1 MNLQTMLVTAA
12 SLMLLACAEKE
23 APAPE
28 PAADAPMAAAGV
40 IASTPGNEPWKN
52 EAFLKH
58 MHQHAEKLDDL
69 NFALA
74 DGDLEAA
81 MTPAYWLS
89 KHETFDDV
97 QQEWLPF
104 LYGMRNEAE
113 AVEAATDL
121 ETARAAAER
130 ITAHCQSCHA
140 AAGIDVR

>member
-1 MNLQTMLVTAA
+1 MNLQTMLATAA

-23 APAPE
+23 APGPAESVPMAT
-28 PAADAPMAAAGV
+28 PAA

-74 DGDLEAA
+74 DGDLDAA

>member
-1 MNLQTMLVTAA
+1 MRLHTILLVGL
-12 SLMLLACAEKE
+12 SLGMVGCAKE
-23 APAPE
+23 EQPMIE
-28 PAADAPMAAAGV
+28 PADDAKAATDT

-52 EAFLKH
+52 EAFVKH
-58 MHQHAEKLDDL
+58 MHLHAEKLDDL

-74 DGDLEAA
+74 DGDLEGA

-89 KHETFDDV
+89 SHETFDDV

-121 ETARAAAER
+121 DTARAAAER

-140 AAGIDVR
+140 AAGIASL